1 MSVKEALLD
10 VVAEFFRLL
19 NASTGWNFSIFYD
32 PFDARRF
39 WSAFWVTTQLA
50 CFSVVLSIAIGI
62 VGAFAQGARVAPWR
76 WLVNGYIAFFRNTP
90 PLVQMY
96 FFFFALG
103 AITPTTRDDIG
114 METPLVSNFTWA
126 LVALSFFAGAFNV
139 EIFRSG
145 IEAIPKSTIEAAES
159 LGYSKFKAY
168 VYIVIPLAFR
178 VCLPALNN
186 NLVNLIKTTTLA
198 YAIGVPEM
206 LYVANQIW
214 SDTLNVVEMMN
225 VLLVLYIALV
235 SFLVWMMGRWE
246 KAMRMPGY
254 GA

>member
-1 MSVKEALLD
+1 MDL
-10 VVAEFFRLL
+10 VANFFRDL
-19 NASTGWNFSIFYD
+19 NATTGWNFSIFHD
-32 PFDARRF
+32 PFDVRRF
-39 WSAFWVTTQLA
+39 WSAFLVTVQLA
-50 CFSVVLSIAIGI
+50 ALAVIFSLAIG
-62 VGAFAQGARVAPWR
+62 VAGAFAQSLRFAPLR

-103 AITPTTRDDIG
+103 SITPSVRDDIG
-114 METPLVSNFTWA
+114 METPLVSNFAWA

-145 IEAIPKSTIEAAES
+145 IEAIPRSTIEAAES
-159 LGYSKFKAY
+159 LGYSKARAY
-168 VYIVIPLAFR
+168 VHIVLPLAFR
-178 VCLPALNN
+178 VCLPSLNN

-225 VLLVLYIALV
+225 VLLILYIGLV
-235 SFLVWMMGRWE
+235 SLLVFMMRRWE
-246 KAMRMPGY
+246 EAMRMPGY
-254 GA
+254 GS

>member
-1 MSVKEALLD
+1 MD
-10 VVAEFFRLL
+10 MIAEFFLELRS
-19 NASTGWNFSIFYD
+19 ATGLNFSIFHD
-32 PFDARRF
+32 PFDMARF
-39 WSAFWVTTQLA
+39 WRGFLVTVQLA
-50 CFSVVLSIAIGI
+50 TTSVVLSLAIGV
-62 VGAFAQGARVAPWR
+62 VGAFLQSLPVAPLR
-76 WLVNGYIAFFRNTP
+76 LLVNGYVALFRNTP

-103 AITPTTRDDIG
+103 SLTPTVVDDIG
-114 METPLVSNFTWA
+114 VRAPMVSNYAWA
-126 LVALSFFAGAFNV
+126 LIALSCFAGAFNV

-145 IEAIPKSTIEAAES
+145 VEAIPRATVEAAEA
-159 LGYSKFKAY
+159 LGYSRPRAY
-168 VYIVIPLAFR
+168 VHIVLPLAFR

-225 VLLVLYIALV
+225 VLLLLYIVLV
-235 SFLVWMMGRWE
+235 SVLVWLMRRWE
-246 KAMRMPGY
+246 RSLRMPGF
-254 GA
+254 GAR

>member
-1 MSVKEALLD
+1 MD
-10 VVAEFFRLL
+10 VVADFFRTL
-19 NASTGWNFSIFYD
+19 NATTGWNFSIFYD
-32 PFDARRF
+32 AFDARRF
-39 WSAFWVTTQLA
+39 WSAFWVTAQLA
-50 CFSVVLSIAIGI
+50 GISVVCSVMIGI
-62 VGAFAQGARVAPWR
+62 VGAFVQSVRFAPLR

-103 AITPTTRDDIG
+103 AITPTARDDIG
-114 METPLVSNFTWA
+114 MDVPIVSSFVWA
-126 LVALSFFAGAFNV
+126 LVALSFFAAAFNV

-145 IEAIPKSTIEAAES
+145 IEAIPRATIEAAES
-159 LGYSKFKAY
+159 LGYSKLRAY
-168 VYIVIPLAFR
+168 VFIVIPLAFR
-178 VCLPALNN
+178 ICLPSLNN

-225 VLLVLYIALV
+225 VLLILYIGLV
-235 SFLVWMMGRWE
+235 SLLVWLMHRWE
-246 KAMRMPGY
+246 KAIRMPGY
-254 GA
+254 GT

>member
-1 MSVKEALLD
+1 MDLIAD
-10 VVAEFFRLL
+10 FFRTL
-19 NASTGWNFSIFYD
+19 NATTGWNFSIFYD

-50 CFSVVLSIAIGI
+50 VLSVVASLVIGI
-62 VGAFAQGARVAPWR
+62 VGAFAQGLKIAPLR

-114 METPLVSNFTWA
+114 METPLVSNFAWA
-126 LVALSFFAGAFNV
+126 LIALSFFAGAFNV

-145 IEAIPKSTIEAAES
+145 IEAIPRSTVEAAES
-159 LGYSKFKAY
+159 LGYSRLKAY
-168 VYIVIPLAFR
+168 RHIILPLAFR
-178 VCLPALNN
+178 VCLPSLNN

-225 VLLVLYIALV
+225 VLLLLYIGLV
-235 SFLVWMMGRWE
+235 SLLVWMMHRWE

-254 GA
+254 GT

>member
-1 MSVKEALLD
+1 MDLI
-10 VVAEFFRLL
+10 AEFFLELR
-19 NASTGWNFSIFYD
+19 STTGLNFSIFHD
-32 PFDARRF
+32 PFDMRRF
-39 WSAFWVTTQLA
+39 WRGFLVTVQLA
-50 CFSVVLSIAIGI
+50 ATSVVLSLAIGV
-62 VGAFAQGARVAPWR
+62 VGAFLQSLPVAALR
-76 WLVNGYIAFFRNTP
+76 LLVNGYVALFRNTP

-103 AITPTTRDDIG
+103 SLTPTVVDDIG
-114 METPLVSNFTWA
+114 VRTPMVSNYAWA
-126 LVALSFFAGAFNV
+126 LIALSFFAGAFNV

-145 IEAIPKSTIEAAES
+145 VEAIPRATVEAAEA
-159 LGYSKFKAY
+159 LGYSRARAY
-168 VYIVIPLAFR
+168 VHIVLPLAFR

-225 VLLVLYIALV
+225 VLLLLYIALV
-235 SFLVWMMGRWE
+235 SVLVWLMRRWE
-246 KAMRMPGY
+246 RSLRMPGF
-254 GA
+254 GAR

>member
-1 MSVKEALLD
+1 MDLIAD
-10 VVAEFFRLL
+10 FFRNL
-19 NASTGWNFSIFYD
+19 NATTGWNFSIFHD

-39 WSAFWVTTQLA
+39 WLAFWVTAQLA
-50 CFSVVLSIAIGI
+50 ALSVVFSIVIGI
-62 VGAFAQGARVAPWR
+62 CGAFAQGLRFAPVR
-76 WLVNGYIAFFRNTP
+76 WLINGYIAFFRNTP

-103 AITPTTRDDIG
+103 AITPMTRDDIG
-114 METPLVSNFTWA
+114 VETPLVSNFAWA
-126 LVALSFFAGAFNV
+126 LIALSFFAGAFNV

-145 IEAIPKSTIEAAES
+145 IEAIPRSTVEAAES
-159 LGYSKFKAY
+159 LGYSKLKAY
-168 VYIVIPLAFR
+168 IYVILPLAFR
-178 VCLPALNN
+178 VCMPSLNN

-198 YAIGVPEM
+198 YAIAVPEM

-225 VLLVLYIALV
+225 VLLVLYIGLV
-235 SFLVWMMGRWE
+235 SLLVWMMHRWE
-246 KAMRMPGY
+246 KATRMPGY